1 MLNTY
6 SRNTTQTAVQTASRT
21 LATLLFTVFGLVSS
35 SHTASAQDP
44 YLITGK
50 IYDSVNHQSLGSAS
64 IRIKGS
70 SAGTVSAGDGSF
82 QLKTT
87 QRLPLTL
94 IVSSVGFKAQEFT
107 VRDEGIHGVTIALN
121 SVQNVLVDQVVV
133 TASRVP
139 ESILRS
145 PVTIEKLDL
154 RAIRESP
161 APTFYDALENIKGV
175 QMTTLSM
182 GYKVP
187 NTRGFSG
194 TTNSRFLQM
203 VDGVDNISPG
213 IGAPVGNAVGPT
225 ELDIESVELIPG
237 AASAIYGL
245 NAINGIANL
254 KTKSPFQYEG
264 LSVYQ
269 KVGVNHVNDNAHD
282 AALYT
287 ESAIRWAKVLGKKFA
302 FKLNAAHSEGTDWI
316 ADNRHDQ
323 YFDVGNKTNTGLA
336 NNPAADLINRYGD
349 EYNSDLKTLT
359 LQGKKYDV
367 SRTGYLEKDL
377 TDYAVRNTKFDASLH
392 FRPAAGTEISY
403 TYRIGVATNNYQRGN
418 RVRLD
423 GETIQQHV
431 LDIKAQDF
439 SLKAYYTYENTGNN
453 SFNYRPLGENIDM
466 TFKKSPQWW
475 NDYTTA
481 FNTAYAANGGNVQA
495 SHDAAR
501 AAADKGRFQPGTAAF
516 DSVRNKIIHTNN
528 WDTVGAQM
536 LLHSAFA
543 HIEGQYDW
551 SRIIPFVQILT
562 GFNYRNFIVSPDGNN
577 YVNPG
582 AYNDPKLADAKFYYY
597 TYGGFLQATK
607 QLWDDKLKITA
618 SVRVDKT
625 QYFTPKVNPRI
636 ALVYSPA
643 QQHNFRISFQNGY
656 RFPTL
661 FEGFAFVNNGGVR
674 RLGGLPVISQHL
686 NAFENSYI
694 NTSVTAF
701 KNAVNADV
709 NANGTAYQATAI
721 QKEAG
726 LLQQSTYGYIQPE
739 HINSVEAGYKG
750 ILFDNKLFVDV
761 DYYFSAYDH
770 FIGQLDITQPKTG
783 EIGGGVNTSTAAEIY
798 NGQVTKYKMWTNSKS
813 RVTNQGVELG
823 ASYNFYR
830 KFNITG
836 NASYAAIV
844 SAESTD
850 AFTPAFNTPSWITNV
865 SVGNREILKNT
876 GFNIGWHWQSSFYW
890 NSPLA
895 AGNVPAY
902 GTIDAQINYRL
913 PKLFSTL
920 KLGATDLFN
929 TRYYQ
934 YLGGPTVG
942 GFYYFTIIFDTNSG
956 KK

>member
-1 MLNTY
+1 MLT
-6 SRNTTQTAVQTASRT
+6 RIAFLT
-21 LATLLFTVFGLVSS
+21 LTLVSLFLG
-35 SHTASAQDP
+35 AEAQDP
-44 YLITGK
+44 YLISGK
-50 IYDSVNHQSLGSAS
+50 IFDSVNNQALGGAS

-70 SAGTVSAGDGSF
+70 AAGTVAGNDGSF

-87 QRLPLTL
+87 QKLPLTL
-94 IVSSVGFKAQEFT
+94 IFTSIGYKSQEFT
-107 VRDEGIHGVTIALN
+107 VREEGTKGITISLN
-121 SVQNVLVDQVVV
+121 SQNVLVDQVVV
-133 TASRVP
+133 TASRVS

-154 RAIRESP
+154 RAIKESP

-213 IGAPVGNAVGPT
+213 IGAPVANAVGPT

-254 KTKSPFQYEG
+254 KTKSPFQYQG

-269 KVGVNHVNDNAHD
+269 KIGVNHVNDKDHN
-282 AALYT
+282 AALYSET
-287 ESAIRWAKVLGKKFA
+287 AIRYAKAFGKFA
-302 FKLNAAHSEGTDWI
+302 FKINAAHSEGTDWI
-316 ADNRHDQ
+316 ANNTHDQ
-323 YFDVGNKTNTGLA
+323 YFDVGNKTNAGVA
-336 NNPAADLINRYGD
+336 AHNPAADLINRYGD

-359 LQGKKYDV
+359 LAGKKYDV

-377 TDYAVRNTKFDASLH
+377 TDYAVKNTKLDLALH
-392 FRPAAGTEISY
+392 YKLTPSTEIAY

-423 GETIQQHV
+423 GERIQQHA
-431 LDIKAQDF
+431 LDIKGQDF
-439 SLKAYYTYENTGNN
+439 GIKAYYTYENTGNN
-453 SFNYRPLGENIDM
+453 SFNFRPLGENIDM
-466 TFKKSPQWW
+466 AFKKSGQWW
-475 NDYTTA
+475 NDYTAA
-481 FNTAYAANGGNVQA
+481 FNSAYNTTGTSTYQNVNA
-495 SHDAAR
+495 SLDAAR
-501 AAADKGRFQPGTAAF
+501 ASADNGRYIPGTAAF

-536 LLHSAFA
+536 LLKSAFV
-543 HIEGQYDW
+543 HVEGQYDW
-551 SRIIPFVQILT
+551 SHIIPFIQILT
-562 GFNYRNFIVSPDGNN
+562 GANYRNYIVTPDGNN

-582 AYNDPKLADAKFYYY
+582 AYANPKLATKDFHYYS
-597 TYGGFLQATK
+597 YGGFIQATK
-607 QLWDDKLKITA
+607 QLFDEKLKITG

-625 QYFTPKVNPRI
+625 EYFSPKVNPRI
-636 ALVYSPA
+636 ALVYSPV
-643 QQHNFRISFQNGY
+643 QKHNFRVSFQNGY

-674 RLGGLPVISQHL
+674 RLGGLQDVSQHL
-686 NAFENSYI
+686 QAFENSYI
-694 NTSVTAF
+694 NSSVTAF
-701 KNAVNADV
+701 KNAVNADI
-709 NANGTAYQATAI
+709 NNNGMSQTDAI

-726 LLQQSTYGYIQPE
+726 VLQQSTYTYIQPE
-739 HINSVEAGYKG
+739 HINSFEVGYKG
-750 ILFDNKLFVDV
+750 VWLDNKLFFDV

-783 EIGGGVNTSTAAEIY
+783 TIGSGVNVATATQIY
-798 NGQVTKYKMWTNSKS
+798 GGQVTKYKMWTNSKS
-813 RVTNQGVELG
+813 QVTNQGVELG
-823 ASYNFYR
+823 VSYNFYK
-830 KFNITG
+830 KFNITA
-836 NASYAAIV
+836 NASYAAIA
-844 SAESTD
+844 SIESSD
-850 AFTPAFNTPSWITNV
+850 AFTPAFNTPDWITNV
-865 SVGNREILKNT
+865 SIGNREILPNT
-876 GFNIGWHWQSSFYW
+876 GFNIGWHWQNKFYW

-895 AGNVPAY
+895 AGTVPSY
-902 GTIDAQINYRL
+902 GTIDAQVNYRI

-920 KLGATDLFN
+920 KLGATDIFN

-942 GFYYFTIIFDTNSG
+942 GFYYFTIVFDAHTGGSR
-956 KK
+956 